1 MIFKTQNGLID
12 ISPNVFGKIAAHA
25 AENCFGIKELRAPT
39 LTESVLSAKGRS
51 VTRRGV
57 LVTFDHGKVF
67 ITLRVSMVN
76 GVNIQAVCASVRN
89 EVRYH
94 VEKYTGVK
102 VSEVRISVETV
113 SAE

>member
-1 MIFKTQNGLID
+1 MAVTQ
-12 ISPNVFGKIAAHA
+12 
-25 AENCFGIKELRAPT
+25 AERKA
-39 LTESVLSAKGRS
+39 
-51 VTRRGV
+51 
-57 LVTFDHGKVF
+57 
-67 ITLRVSMVN
+67 
-76 GVNIQAVCASVRN
+76 IQAVCASVRN